1 MRMDQA
7 YAPPSSAS
15 PMRMRRVANA
25 LLRLL
30 SRPPRGTTDGGGVV
44 STAAAATSS
53 LHVGTRE
60 RCTFLDRLAQAEAR
74 DASGSCDV
82 VLVPRQMRCGDTTDI
97 AGARELRADAAPT
110 EAAIA
115 AEAAIAG
122 EAAIAAGPAAGTTVT
137 ATALALRRK
146 AATRRLVEPLVSGL
160 ATRMADARMATSP
173 PFGHLIRCPTSSDEA
188 CDATT
193 WLLTYDAT
201 SYAEEKEEIDL
212 EVSTQSMDLQL
223 PSCAD
228 FLERLAEAEARD
240 ARLPAE
246 TSVAGRPPP
255 HWH

>member
-15 PMRMRRVANA
+15 PMRMRSRVANA
-25 LLRLL
+25 LLRRL
-30 SRPPRGTTDGGGVV
+30 SRPPRGTTDGGGVF
-44 STAAAATSS
+44 STAAAATSP

-60 RCTFLDRLAQAEAR
+60 GCTFLDRLAQAEAR
-74 DASGSCDV
+74 DTSRSCNV
-82 VLVPRQMRCGDTTDI
+82 VLVPQHLLDI

-160 ATRMADARMATSP
+160 ATRMADARMAMSP
-173 PFGHLIRCPTSSDEA
+173 PFGYLARCPGSPDEA
-188 CDATT
+188 CDATAC
-193 WLLTYDAT
+193 LLTYDT
-201 SYAEEKEEIDL
+201 TRYVEEKEIDL
-212 EVSTQSMDLQL
+212 EVSTQNIHL
-223 PSCAD
+223 PSCTD

-240 ARLPAE
+240 ARLLAE
-246 TSVAGRPPP
+246 TSVTGRPPP
-255 HWH
+255 HCN

>member
-30 SRPPRGTTDGGGVV
+30 SRPPRGTIDGGGVV

-160 ATRMADARMATSP
+160 ATRMADARMAMSP
-173 PFGHLIRCPTSSDEA
+173 PFGYLARCPGSPDEA
-188 CDATT
+188 CDATAC
-193 WLLTYDAT
+193 LLTYDT
-201 SYAEEKEEIDL
+201 TRYVEEKEIDL
-212 EVSTQSMDLQL
+212 EVSTQNIHL
-223 PSCAD
+223 PSCTD
-228 FLERLAEAEARD
+228 CLERLAEAEARD
-240 ARLPAE
+240 ARLLAE
-246 TSVAGRPPP
+246 TSVTGRPPP
-255 HWH
+255 HCN